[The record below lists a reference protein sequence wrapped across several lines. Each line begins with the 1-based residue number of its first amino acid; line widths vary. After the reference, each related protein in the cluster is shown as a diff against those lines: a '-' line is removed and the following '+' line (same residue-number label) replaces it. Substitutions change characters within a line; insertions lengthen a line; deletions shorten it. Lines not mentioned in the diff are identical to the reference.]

1 MARYIVFEGLDGAG
15 KDTTM
20 SLVQEW
26 LEETGRTVHL
36 TRTPSTGPVGQVIRG
51 FYPVARDL
59 FPEESAMAAF
69 FGPMMMADMLHHDL
83 EIREQLGTEKPKGDG
98 HWILQSR
105 NWISTWCYQGACRG
119 VRDFLARELIPRTV
133 QPHLVVK
140 LEAEVGTC
148 LERIR
153 SRKQAI
159 VDAFEHR
166 AMLERVRDA
175 WPKITHP
182 SRSPVYDEEVRVAG
196 MREGIPLL
204 RIDTTKVEDP
214 RDNLRKVQDLLGRM
228 FLIHGV

>member
-1 MARYIVFEGLDGAG
+1 LCLGAEGA
-15 KDTTM
+15 
-20 SLVQEW
+20 W
-26 LEETGRTVHL
+26 
-36 TRTPSTGPVGQVIRG
+36 VG
-51 FYPVARDL
+51 
-59 FPEESAMAAF
+59 SA
-69 FGPMMMADMLHHDL
+69 
-83 EIREQLGTEKPKGDG
+83 
-98 HWILQSR
+98 
-105 NWISTWCYQGACRG
+105 
-119 VRDFLARELIPRTV
+119 FLASEEAGI
-133 QPHLVVK
+133 QPYQ
-140 LEAEVGTC
+140 
-148 LERIR
+148 
-153 SRKQAI
+153 KQAI